1 MSALPNLIGQAPNFL
16 HAVGLIE
23 RMARFDAPVLI
34 TGETGTGKE
43 VAARAIHYLSGRR
56 DAPFVPL
63 NCGALPDA
71 LIESEL
77 FGAERGAYTDA
88 RQTRGGL
95 VEAAD
100 GGSLFLDELDALP
113 PRAQVSLLRF
123 LQDQTYRPLGCTR
136 ERAANVRIIAAAS
149 PRLSSL
155 IERGAFRA
163 DLAWRLNVLTVELP
177 PLRERPGDA
186 GLLAEHF
193 LTRYARRYN
202 LPCRTLDPA
211 SLAWLGTCPWPGN
224 VRELDNLIHR
234 SLLLCDGGVLR
245 LGITSAAAVAAPA
258 LQRALSFNEA
268 RAAAIEAFERQYLE
282 NLMRQAAGNVSL
294 AARIA
299 GKERRCL
306 GKLLKKHGLDRGTAT
321 LAPLPGSIPTHPGEN
336 TPALRERRSPARRHL
351 PVAIERRCLSS

>member
-1 MSALPNLIGQAPNFL
+1 MSALPHLIGQSEVFL
-16 HAVGLIE
+16 HALNLIE

-43 VAARAIHYLSGRR
+43 VAARAIHYLSARR
-56 DAPFVPL
+56 EAPFVPL

-95 VEAAD
+95 IEAAD
-100 GGSLFLDELDALP
+100 GGTLFLDELDALP

-123 LQDQTYRPLGCTR
+123 LQDQSYRPLGCSR
-136 ERAANVRIIAAAS
+136 ERAANVRVVAASS
-149 PRLSSL
+149 PRLTAL
-155 IERGAFRA
+155 IEAGSFRP
-163 DLAWRLNVLTVELP
+163 DLAWRLNVLAIELP

-186 GLLAEHF
+186 SLLAEHF
-193 LTRYARRYN
+193 LVRYARRYG
-202 LPCRTLDPA
+202 LGACSLDPA
-211 SLAWLGTCPWPGN
+211 SLQWLETHLWPGN

-234 SLLLCDGGVLR
+234 SLLLCEGGVLR
-245 LGITSAAAVAAPA
+245 LGGTAASVARPA
-258 LQRALSFNEA
+258 SSGPLSFNEA
-268 RAAAIEAFERQYLE
+268 RAAAIERFERQYLE
-282 NLMRQAAGNVSL
+282 NLMREAGGNVSL

-306 GKLLKKHGLDRGTAT
+306 GKMLKKYGLDRG
-321 LAPLPGSIPTHPGEN
+321 APEAARSAGSIQTHPGEN
-336 TPALRERRSPARRHL
+336 APAPRERRSPARRHL
-351 PVAIERRCLSS
+351 PVAFERRSLNS

>member
-1 MSALPNLIGQAPNFL
+1 MSALPHLIGQSEVFL
-16 HAVGLIE
+16 HALHLIE

-43 VAARAIHYLSGRR
+43 VAARAIHYLSARR

-95 VEAAD
+95 IEAAD
-100 GGSLFLDELDALP
+100 GGTLFLDELDALP

-123 LQDQTYRPLGCTR
+123 LQDQSYRPLGCSR
-136 ERAANVRIIAAAS
+136 ERAANVRVVAASS
-149 PRLSSL
+149 PRLTAL
-155 IERGAFRA
+155 IEAGSFRP
-163 DLAWRLNVLTVELP
+163 DLAWRLNVLAIELP

-186 GLLAEHF
+186 SLLAEHF
-193 LTRYARRYN
+193 LVRYARRYG
-202 LPCRTLDPA
+202 LGACSLDPA
-211 SLAWLGTCPWPGN
+211 SLQWLETHLWPGN

-234 SLLLCDGGVLR
+234 GLLLCEGGVLR
-245 LGITSAAAVAAPA
+245 LGGAAASVARPA
-258 LQRALSFNEA
+258 SSGPLSFNEA
-268 RAAAIEAFERQYLE
+268 RAAAIERFERQYLE
-282 NLMRQAAGNVSL
+282 NLMREAGGNVSL

-306 GKLLKKHGLDRGTAT
+306 GKMLKKYGLDRG
-321 LAPLPGSIPTHPGEN
+321 APEAARVTGSIQTHPGEI
-336 TPALRERRSPARRHL
+336 TPAPRERRSPARRHL
-351 PVAIERRCLSS
+351 PVAFERRSLNS

>member
-1 MSALPNLIGQAPNFL
+1 MSVLPNLIGQAPNFL
-16 HAVGLIE
+16 HAIGLIE

-43 VAARAIHYLSGRR
+43 VAARAIHYLSARR

-88 RQTRGGL
+88 RQSRGGL

-100 GGSLFLDELDALP
+100 GGSLFLDEVDALP

-123 LQDQTYRPLGCTR
+123 LQDQTYRPLGCAR
-136 ERAANVRIIAAAS
+136 ERAANVRVIAAAS
-149 PRLSSL
+149 PRLAQL
-155 IERGAFRA
+155 IARGEFRP
-163 DLAWRLNVLTVELP
+163 DLAWRLNVLAVELP
-177 PLRERPGDA
+177 PLRERPGDPR
-186 GLLAEHF
+186 LLAEHF
-193 LTRYARRYN
+193 LARYSRRYGVA
-202 LPCRTLDPA
+202 CRGLDPA
-211 SLAWLGTCPWPGN
+211 SVAWLETQAWPGN

-245 LGITSAAAVAAPA
+245 LGAPPTAGAAGDAAQA
-258 LQRALSFNEA
+258 HLSFNDA

-282 NLMRQAAGNVSL
+282 NLMQLTGGNVSL

-306 GKLLKKHGLDRGTAT
+306 GKLLKKHGLDRSTA
-321 LAPLPGSIPTHPGEN
+321 AGAIVGGSAQT
-336 TPALRERRSPARRHL
+336 
-351 PVAIERRCLSS
+351 

>member
-16 HAVGLIE
+16 HAIGLIE

-43 VAARAIHYLSGRR
+43 VAARAIHYLSARR

-88 RQTRGGL
+88 RQSRGGL

-100 GGSLFLDELDALP
+100 GGSLFLDEVDALP

-123 LQDQTYRPLGCTR
+123 LQDQTYRPLGCAR

-149 PRLSSL
+149 PRLTQL
-155 IERGAFRA
+155 IAQGDFRP
-163 DLAWRLNVLTVELP
+163 DLAWRLNVLAVDLP
-177 PLRERPGDA
+177 PLRARAGDA
-186 GLLAEHF
+186 RLLAEHF
-193 LTRYARRYN
+193 LARYARRYGVS
-202 LPCRTLDPA
+202 CSGLDPA
-211 SLAWLGTCPWPGN
+211 SLAWLETQSWPGN

-234 SLLLCDGGVLR
+234 SLLLCDGGALR
-245 LGITSAAAVAAPA
+245 LGAPVAAPQA
-258 LQRALSFNEA
+258 EAAAPAHLNFNDA
-268 RAAAIEAFERQYLE
+268 RAVAIEAFERQYLE
-282 NLMRQAAGNVSL
+282 NLMQLTGGNVSL

-306 GKLLKKHGLDRGTAT
+306 GKLLKKYGLDRGSQGSPA
-321 LAPLPGSIPTHPGEN
+321 LGGSIQTHPGEASP
-336 TPALRERRSPARRHL
+336 TRRERRTSSGRYFPPAF
-351 PVAIERRCLSS
+351 ERRALNA